1 MTETGAATSV
11 ISLSLKWPVSKSSE
25 DGIWLPMWVSCNKI
39 QTNKQKTRKNKQ
51 TEASKQTNK
60 RQKQINKKTKQKRM
74 VTWHAILLPNGMRLS
89 MPTQSCSYCMG
100 GSSLGTD
107 KATTTT
113 TKWQQQQYWHVVQ
126 SKSGNTTEFRI
137 SGLSQDLIEQNKPQ
151 NVVRL
156 IHFCIKLYI
165 ILTLFTEC
173 RRMKASQKIDQL
185 YIFYNV

>member
-1 MTETGAATSV
+1 
-11 ISLSLKWPVSKSSE
+11 
-25 DGIWLPMWVSCNKI
+25 
-39 QTNKQKTRKNKQ
+39 
-51 TEASKQTNK
+51 
-60 RQKQINKKTKQKRM
+60 M

-137 SGLSQDLIEQNKPQ
+137 SLSQDLIEQNKPQ

-185 YIFYNV
+185 YIFYNVQVKIKFIEINKLLNCCVNETSMHNIMNEILSQIKQVTSSCNDWLFRK